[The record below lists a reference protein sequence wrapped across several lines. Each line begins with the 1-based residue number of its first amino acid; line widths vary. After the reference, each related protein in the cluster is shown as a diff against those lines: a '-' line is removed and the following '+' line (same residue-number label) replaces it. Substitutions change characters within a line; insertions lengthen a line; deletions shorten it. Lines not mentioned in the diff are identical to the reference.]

1 MKRKKCKLSGVA
13 LLPMIGLLSGCSN
26 QQILNGLTKQ
36 KNVLAAPYQENIWNF
51 LQLAVCGTYLYLR
64 NNILFLGLLSFCGGL
79 LLLKVGYKNAKRLT
93 MHTILAFL
101 VLIPALTILIISGMR
116 VYIRMMQGGAG

>member
-1 MKRKKCKLSGVA
+1 MKRKVCKLSCAA
-13 LLPMIGLLSGCSN
+13 LLPMIFLFSGCSN
-26 QQILNGLTKQ
+26 QQILDGLAKQ
-36 KNVLAAPYQENIWNF
+36 KNVLAAPYRENIWNF
-51 LQLAVCGTYLYLR
+51 LQLAICGTYLYLR
-64 NNILFLGLLSFCGGL
+64 NDILFLGLLSFCGGL

-101 VLIPALTILIISGMR
+101 VLIPALAILIISGMR